1 MAETSKQV
9 SPSIWSIN
17 IDHENQLVASWH
29 SCFGYF
35 TIFAI
40 YINLKYNANLCSRRQ
55 RCFSELNAPKWNTY
69 SKLILNGIDLLAIF
83 HYIATSNWSC
93 PIKKLRLYHVSMH
106 EIYREISAFTSY
118 LIQRVIRIKSC
129 GWFGSRNTRVATR
142 N

>member
-55 RCFSELNAPKWNTY
+55 RCFSELIKCTEMEYIFQAYFKCMV
-69 SKLILNGIDLLAIF
+69 LI
-83 HYIATSNWSC
+83 C
-93 PIKKLRLYHVSMH
+93 
-106 EIYREISAFTSY
+106 
-118 LIQRVIRIKSC
+118 
-129 GWFGSRNTRVATR
+129 
-142 N
+142 